1 MGISS
6 QLNDQHETIALTLT
20 DNQLENFSVT
30 NFTYDQLAQLAKI
43 GLIALNNAANNGDE
57 DQQQTQQQ
65 QNVEQVDSQQNDTS
79 STTQTIQQ
87 QQCTENNT
95 TTVNE
100 DGSVSTNQVEV
111 HMSDN
116 DDPNIL
122 STNDGQSILIVTP
135 SDADEKVPLR
145 IISNSDEPDLPTT
158 VTISKSSVEI
168 TSDVLVES
176 GT

>member
-1 MGISS
+1 MGMSS

-57 DQQQTQQQ
+57 DQQQ
-65 QNVEQVDSQQNDTS
+65 NDGGVESQQNDS
-79 STTQTIQQ
+79 SSATQTIQQ
-87 QQCTENNT
+87 QQQCTENTTT

-100 DGSVSTNQVEV
+100 DGSISSNHQVEV
-111 HMSDN
+111 HMSDK
-116 DDPNIL
+116 DDPNIP

-135 SDADEKVPLR
+135 SDADEEVPLR
-145 IISNSDEPDLPTT
+145 IISNAEEPPDIPT
-158 VTISKSSVEI
+158 TISKPSVEI

-176 GT
+176 AGTS